1 MSRLGRKAEAR
12 QLFRKMVAEGKG
24 GIIKEFIN
32 FYGAEGTTGTSVEVK
47 NAEANFTRALGELG
61 LGHKCK
67 ARRLLRKVLE
77 AKPDHLWAN
86 ELLKKNE

>member
-1 MSRLGRKAEAR
+1 
-12 QLFRKMVAEGKG
+12 MVSEGKG

-61 LGHKCK
+61 LGH
-67 ARRLLRKVLE
+67 
-77 AKPDHLWAN
+77 
-86 ELLKKNE
+86 